1 MTANSP
7 GRLLKNLLLRDGENW
22 RFNVEPQG
30 RAVYPGRR
38 IRSRLLLPGLQ
49 RGLPH
54 PAPSLGGRA
63 EPIRILINCRDYAA
77 LSTGPPYLLRGIWIC
92 THQEG
97 S

>member
-7 GRLLKNLLLRDGENW
+7 GRLLKNLLLGDGEQW

-49 RGLPH
+49 RDLPNL
-54 PAPSLGGRA
+54 APSLCERA
-63 EPIRILINCRDYAA
+63 RPMAYPSTAATTERCRLDRPA
-77 LSTGPPYLLRGIWIC
+77 LRGV
-92 THQEG
+92 
-97 S
+97 